1 MPCTYL
7 IGLCNNATLWASC
20 CSRCFKCN
28 SCKVSFDNGNYP
40 LLILFVNNSNA
51 QFTYLL
57 SISYLNLDEIFS
69 MSIGL
74 IFEGNLSCF
83 ALLRS
88 ALPMILPS
96 SHNFIHFPNAL
107 KCFLL
112 LTFDLAFVEAMMV
125 LYELYNV
132 YHFCTIS

>member
-7 IGLCNNATLWASC
+7 IGPCNNATLWASC

-51 QFTYLL
+51 QFTYPL

-69 MSIGL
+69 MFIGL
-74 IFEGNLSCF
+74 IFDGNLSCF
-83 ALLRS
+83 VLLGS

-96 SHNFIHFPNAL
+96 SHNFIHFSNAL
-107 KCFLL
+107 KCSLP
-112 LTFDLAFVEAMMV
+112 FDLWLGFCRSNDGIIWIVQY
-125 LYELYNV
+125 LSLLYN
-132 YHFCTIS
+132 

>member
-7 IGLCNNATLWASC
+7 IGPCNNATLWASC
-20 CSRCFKCN
+20 FSRYFKCN
-28 SCKVSFDNGNYP
+28 SCKVSFDNDNYP

-69 MSIGL
+69 MFIGL
-74 IFEGNLSCF
+74 TFDGNLSCF
-83 ALLRS
+83 VLLCS

-96 SHNFIHFPNAL
+96 SHNFIHFSNAL
-107 KCFLL
+107 KCSPPFHLWLGFCRSNDGIIWIVQCLSLL
-112 LTFDLAFVEAMMV
+112 
-125 LYELYNV
+125 
-132 YHFCTIS
+132 YH